1 MTRPQLAAAH
11 TVAPATLERLLLEHE
26 LHQVLIAYALLCDGR
41 DWRRIGEVF
50 SDDASAT
57 YGGHA
62 RPDRAAILAMLR
74 NNLGGCGPTQHLLGN
89 LQVWVQDEATGA
101 RATNETR
108 PTTAWAT
115 TRTAGR
121 ARPAAGA
128 SCTAPWWLP
137 WSSAAARCLG
147 PRPERARS
155 CASRA
160 IALMSHTGEIEG
172 IAAEFTIKNVA
183 TYARTHWTYCIF
195 F

>member
-89 LQVWVQDEATGA
+89 LGVDI
-101 RATNETR
+101 
-108 PTTAWAT
+108 TTADGLHTVNSRIAV
-115 TRTAGR
+115 RAAHRGAGEKR
-121 ARPAAGA
+121 HETYECMGQYQDRWCKTDQGWRIAHRQMVVAFEFGN
-128 SCTAPWWLP
+128 
-137 WSSAAARCLG
+137 RRVLG
-147 PRPERARS
+147 P
-155 CASRA
+155 
-160 IALMSHTGEIEG
+160 ALADS
-172 IAAEFTIKNVA
+172 
-183 TYARTHWTYCIF
+183 
-195 F
+195 